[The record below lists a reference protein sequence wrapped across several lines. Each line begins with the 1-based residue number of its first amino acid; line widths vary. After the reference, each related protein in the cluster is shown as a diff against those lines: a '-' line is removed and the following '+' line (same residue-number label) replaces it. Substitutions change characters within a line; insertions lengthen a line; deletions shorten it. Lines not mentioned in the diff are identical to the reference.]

1 MISLWLNEPWYAALG
16 LIILIPLVL
25 FIVLFLNFYLP
36 QRNPYEEKLS
46 PYECGMNPLGSA
58 REKFSVQFILVG
70 ILFLVFD
77 LEILFLFPFL
87 VSFYYISFY
96 GYWIVITF
104 LIILTI
110 GLVYELSS
118 GVLDFSRTEENS

>member
-1 MISLWLNEPWYAALG
+1 MLPSIWL
-16 LIILIPLVL
+16 LIIIPLILLVVL
-25 FIVLFLNFYLP
+25 ILNFYLP
-36 QRNPYEEKLS
+36 KFSSTSEKLS

-118 GVLDFSRTEENS
+118 GVLSAKKDS

>member
-1 MISLWLNEPWYAALG
+1 MLSLWFNEPWFTGLS
-16 LIILIPLVL
+16 LIILIPLIL
-25 FIVLFLNFYLP
+25 LIILPLNFYLP
-36 QRNPYEEKLS
+36 QKNAYEEKLS

-118 GVLDFSRTEENS
+118 GVLSAKKDS